1 MTMHIAAA
9 FLAGF
14 GARLL
19 FAAIAWGRYSYR
31 SPDRRHSFLTR
42 RKWRNA
48 ARRIPFI
55 RSE

>member
-1 MTMHIAAA
+1 MDD
-9 FLAGF
+9 LSDS
-14 GARLL
+14 ARLI
-19 FAAIAWGRYSYR
+19 FAIGIALALAALVHFIA
-31 SPDRRHSFLTR
+31 DRRQR

>member
-1 MTMHIAAA
+1 MDD
-9 FLAGF
+9 LSDS
-14 GARLL
+14 ARLI
-19 FAAIAWGRYSYR
+19 FAIGIALALAALVHFIA
-31 SPDRRHSFLTR
+31 DRRQRRQR